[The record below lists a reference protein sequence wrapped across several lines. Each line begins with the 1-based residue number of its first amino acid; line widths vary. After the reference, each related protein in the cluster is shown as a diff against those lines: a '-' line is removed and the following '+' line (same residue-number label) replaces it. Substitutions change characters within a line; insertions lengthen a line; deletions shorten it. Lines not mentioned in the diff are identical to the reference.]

1 MNNTTSTRSGLLS
14 PASAPCTR
22 PRKWRT
28 LKALAAASL
37 LALLVVQPPAA
48 ADALPDTI
56 ERVKPSVVSI
66 ATHQPA
72 RSPRAH
78 YLATGF
84 AVGDGSLIVTNHH
97 VIPTSLDHENR
108 EQLVVVSGE
117 GRDTSIHSAEL
128 VAHSADDD
136 LALLRIAGPPLP
148 PLQLGSSDAVREGE
162 QLAFTGFPIGMV
174 LGTYPA
180 THRASVAAR
189 TPMAITARRS
199 SELSEARIRQLRAG
213 APMVFQLDATA
224 YPGNSGSPVYRIDSG
239 EVVGVINQVF
249 VQGGREAA
257 VGHPSGISY
266 AVPADRIRPLLANAR
281 E

>member
-1 MNNTTSTRSGLLS
+1 MDSTTSKRPSPFLRGL
-14 PASAPCTR
+14 SAGAR
-22 PRKWRT
+22 DRARKT

-37 LALLVVQPPAA
+37 LALLVSSPPAT
-48 ADALPDTI
+48 ADGLPDTI
-56 ERVKPSVVSI
+56 ERIKPSVVSI
-66 ATHQPA
+66 ATHQPS
-72 RSPRAH
+72 RSPRAK

-84 AVGDGSLIVTNHH
+84 VVGDGRLVVTNHH
-97 VIPTSLDHENR
+97 VIPASLDHANR

-128 VAHSADDD
+128 VAHSENDD
-136 LALLRIAGPPLP
+136 LALLRIAGPALP
-148 PLQLGSSDAVREGE
+148 ALQLGSSDAVREGE
-162 QLAFTGFPIGMV
+162 QLAFTGYPIGMV
-174 LGTYPA
+174 LGIYPA
-180 THRASVAAR
+180 THRATVAAH
-189 TPMAITARRS
+189 TPMAITARRA

-224 YPGNSGSPVYRIDSG
+224 YPGNSGSPVYRIESG

-266 AVPADRIRPLLANAR
+266 AVPADRIRPLLASYR

>member
-1 MNNTTSTRSGLLS
+1 MDSTTSKRFALFSRGI
-14 PASAPCTR
+14 SADTWQR
-22 PRKWRT
+22 ARKT
-28 LKALAAASL
+28 LKVLATASL
-37 LALLVVQPPAA
+37 LALLVTQRPAA
-48 ADALPDTI
+48 ADGLPDTI
-56 ERVKPSVVSI
+56 ERIKPSVVSI
-66 ATHQPA
+66 ATHQPS
-72 RSPRAH
+72 RSPRAN

-84 AVGDGSLIVTNHH
+84 AVGDGRLIVTNHH
-97 VIPTSLDHENR
+97 VIPESLDYANR

-128 VAHSADDD
+128 VAHSANDD

-148 PLQLGSSDAVREGE
+148 PLRLGSSDAVRAGE
-162 QLAFTGFPIGMV
+162 QLAFTGYPIGMI
-174 LGTYPA
+174 LGIYPA
-180 THRASVAAR
+180 THRANVAAR

-199 SELSEARIRQLRAG
+199 RELSEAHIRQLRAG

-224 YPGNSGSPVYRIDSG
+224 YPGNSGSPLYRIDSG

-257 VGHPSGISY
+257 VSRPSGISY
-266 AVPADRIRPLLANAR
+266 AVPADRIRPLLAGYQ

>member
-1 MNNTTSTRSGLLS
+1 MNSTTSTRSGLLTLRR
-14 PASAPCTR
+14 PARTR
-22 PRKWRT
+22 QRKGRT
-28 LKALAAASL
+28 LKLLATASL
-37 LALLVVQPPAA
+37 LTLLAAQQPAA
-48 ADALPDTI
+48 ADGLPDTI
-56 ERVKPSVVSI
+56 ERIKPSVVSI
-66 ATHQPA
+66 ATHQPS
-72 RSPRAH
+72 RSPRAQ
-78 YLATGF
+78 YIATGF
-84 AVGDGSLIVTNHH
+84 AVGDGTLVVTNHH
-97 VIPTSLDHENR
+97 VIPASLDHENR

-117 GRDTSIHSAEL
+117 GRNTSLHSAEV
-128 VAHSADDD
+128 VAHSANDD
-136 LALLRIAGPPLP
+136 LALLRIAGDPLP

-162 QLAFTGFPIGMV
+162 QLAFTGYPIGMV

-199 SELSEARIRQLRAG
+199 SELSEARIRQLRDG

-224 YPGNSGSPVYRIDSG
+224 YPGNSGSPLYRIDSG
-239 EVVGVINQVF
+239 QVVGVINQVF

-266 AVPADRIRPLLANAR
+266 AVPADRIRPLLANVR

>member
-1 MNNTTSTRSGLLS
+1 MDSTTSKRPGPFFRGL
-14 PASAPCTR
+14 PAGA
-22 PRKWRT
+22 RKT
-28 LKALAAASL
+28 LKVLAAASL
-37 LALLVVQPPAA
+37 LALLASQPQAT
-48 ADALPDTI
+48 ADGLPDTI
-56 ERVKPSVVSI
+56 ERIKPSVVSI
-66 ATHQPA
+66 ATHQPS
-72 RSPRAH
+72 RSPRAK

-84 AVGDGSLIVTNHH
+84 AVDDGRLIVTNHH
-97 VIPTSLDHENR
+97 VIPTSLDHANR

-128 VAHSADDD
+128 VAHSEDDD
-136 LALLRIAGPPLP
+136 LALLRIAGPALT

-162 QLAFTGFPIGMV
+162 QLAFTGYPIGMV
-174 LGTYPA
+174 LGIYPA
-180 THRASVAAR
+180 THRATVAAR

-224 YPGNSGSPVYRIDSG
+224 YPGNSGSPVYHIESG

-266 AVPADRIRPLLANAR
+266 AVPADRIRPLLARHR